1 MIMGNNKNIPAQTT
15 ADAPSEFNGYTLQE
29 LRYQRALASL
39 KKEFAKEKAL
49 ASLNAMKE
57 KTAIGR
63 LSGKVSTLGKTGG
76 LLPKVLSSLNYAD
89 YAMLGFSVFG
99 TVRKVWKFF
108 KRKK

>member
-1 MIMGNNKNIPAQTT
+1 MGNNKNITT
-15 ADAPSEFNGYTLQE
+15 RAAADEPSEFGGYTLQE

-49 ASLNAMKE
+49 AELNAIKK
-57 KTAIGR
+57 KTALGR
-63 LSGKVSTLGKTGG
+63 LSGKVSNFGKTGG

-89 YAMLGFSVFG
+89 YAMLGFSVFS

>member
-1 MIMGNNKNIPAQTT
+1 MGNSKNIPARNT
-15 ADAPSEFNGYTLQE
+15 ADEPAVFNGYKLQE

-49 ASLNAMKE
+49 AGLNAMKE
-57 KTAIGR
+57 KTAFGR
-63 LSGKVSTLGKTGG
+63 LSGKVSSLGKAGG

>member
-1 MIMGNNKNIPAQTT
+1 MGNNKNIPAQTT

-29 LRYQRALASL
+29 Q
-39 KKEFAKEKAL
+39 AL

-76 LLPKVLSSLNYAD
+76 LIPKVLSSLNYAD

>member
-1 MIMGNNKNIPAQTT
+1 MGNSKNIPARNT
-15 ADAPSEFNGYTLQE
+15 ADEPAVFNGYTLQE

-49 ASLNAMKE
+49 AGLNAMKE
-57 KTAIGR
+57 KTAFGR
-63 LSGKVSTLGKTGG
+63 LSGKVSSLGKAGG

-89 YAMLGFSVFG
+89 YAMLGFSAFG

>member
-1 MIMGNNKNIPAQTT
+1 MGNSKNIPARNT
-15 ADAPSEFNGYTLQE
+15 ADEPAVFNGYTLQE

-49 ASLNAMKE
+49 AGLNAMKE
-57 KTAIGR
+57 KTAFGR
-63 LSGKVSTLGKTGG
+63 LSGKVSSLGKAGG

>member
-1 MIMGNNKNIPAQTT
+1 MGNSKNIPARNT
-15 ADAPSEFNGYTLQE
+15 ADEPAVFNGYTLQE

-49 ASLNAMKE
+49 AGLNAMKE
-57 KTAIGR
+57 KTAFGR
-63 LSGKVSTLGKTGG
+63 LSGKVSSLGKAGG

-99 TVRKVWKFF
+99 TVRKVWNFF

>member
-1 MIMGNNKNIPAQTT
+1 MIMGNSKNIPARNT
-15 ADAPSEFNGYTLQE
+15 ADEPTVFNGYTLQE

-49 ASLNAMKE
+49 AGLNAMKE
-57 KTAIGR
+57 KTALGR
-63 LSGKVSTLGKTGG
+63 LSGKVSSLGKAGG